1 MNRHRRRTILWLS
14 LAALLCGCT
23 DDIVP
28 KRDPQYVGLY
38 YRYNYRDE
46 VDTFNGTLTKDLV
59 ADGTATVGFCLTT
72 KAQDS
77 ILAEA
82 VRDSF
87 FAIPDTIVSPVHIAI
102 YPFPPPQVLRIRAG
116 ELSHQVVWYNYP
128 GGDAMIRLAGV
139 ILGIVQSTPEYDRL
153 PPARGGYI

>member
-1 MNRHRRRTILWLS
+1 MKRARRRMILTLS
-14 LAALLCGCT
+14 LAALMCGCT

-28 KRDPQYVGLY
+28 EKDPQYLGLY
-38 YRYNYRDE
+38 YRYNYRDV
-46 VDTFNGTLTKDLV
+46 VDTFTGTLTKDLI
-59 ADGTATVGFCLTT
+59 ADGTATVGFWLTT
-72 KAQDS
+72 EAQDS

-87 FAIPDTIVSPVHIAI
+87 FAMPDTIIPPVRIAI

-128 GGDAMIRLAGV
+128 GGDAMTRLAGV
-139 ILGIVQSTPEYDRL
+139 ILGIVQSTPEYKSL
-153 PPARGGYI
+153 PPARGEYM

>member
-59 ADGTATVGFCLTT
+59 ADGTATIGFCLTT

-87 FAIPDTIVSPVHIAI
+87 FAIPDTIVSPAHIAI

-128 GGDAMIRLAGV
+128 GGDAMTRLARV
-139 ILGIVQSTPEYDRL
+139 ILGIVQSTPEYKSL
-153 PPARGGYI
+153 PPARGGYM